1 MQLKLLQLGS
11 TATRLLQAQ
20 ARTADLDLPEWVELL
35 ALRHEDRQATTDV
48 AELPLPTGLGRFVLG
63 QITEFGQRGATTS
76 QLWRITRHRGYY
88 YGGERDGVGDL
99 LTVLD
104 ELVEHGSIVSIE
116 PVEEPGET
124 IHYATRYAPQ

>member
-1 MQLKLLQLGS
+1 MKIAKPSPTLPSCPCRLGS
-11 TATRLLQAQ
+11 
-20 ARTADLDLPEWVELL
+20 V
-35 ALRHEDRQATTDV
+35 
-48 AELPLPTGLGRFVLG
+48 GSCYG
-63 QITEFGQRGATTS
+63 QITESGQRGVTTS
-76 QLWRITRHRGYY
+76 QLWRITRHSGYY

-99 LTVLD
+99 LAVLD